1 MVNQDMEEL
10 KRRVK
15 ELEQDREQDRERQR
29 EIQQLRE
36 NQQEI
41 QRQLQEK
48 DEQLRGKDRQLQE
61 QEEQTQENHRQ
72 LQEKDEQLRGKDRQ
86 LQEQEEQTQENHRQL
101 QEKDRQLQEKEEQTR
116 ATTLHEYLGHC
127 HKHLSESIQV
137 QTDKSLTTQGNPS
150 NATDKIRPDF
160 IQPWTDFIETQKAK
174 LEELFN
180 TYKPYAHVKALE
192 SAHFT
197 QTLGKRMADR
207 KLASELDLHTA
218 IRQFIEDPLTQIIK
232 HLQTCDEVRDAF
244 NLPEDFGFHN
254 HPNPLSDFGL
264 QTRKQPDA
272 PKPQP
277 STPPH
282 STRPHSTS
290 IPPRCQPDQICTY
303 TTADDVTK
311 VAMTAEFKPPHKLT
325 LDHLRQ
331 VLDPDGPEIELQGL
345 IDDAMTSP
353 EDKVKTM
360 VTAVLCQA
368 FSYMVLSETQYG
380 YITTAQAFIFLHI
393 KVEESCK
400 RAYFYLAEP
409 RFDVKKHLEEFPE
422 DQFPLHRTALC
433 QLLAFS
439 ILALE
444 SAQKDRDA
452 WGDKV
457 ELGLKIWAPDTEAI
471 YKQLIETPPPRKSHA
486 SPYKPRS
493 YKLDL
498 KPLSRRQTRASAANC
513 RLALESGARDG
524 KDPPGDNGPP
534 SRKTP
539 TRPQAAGRGG
549 RKQPASSSTDG
560 RGTSSSGNRKR
571 AFCTQSCLQGLAY
584 GGPLDG
590 DCPNIADHCQE
601 GDEGNGHRLDGE
613 TFRTLLSEQ
622 MQWNRIEVCSPLGM
636 QGARGAL
643 FKMTLPSHG
652 YTVVAKG
659 TISAFVQDLRH
670 EADVYRRLTSIQG
683 VHIPIF
689 LGNIDLQK
697 PFRYDVAVRIVHM
710 MLLAWSGER
719 LSESKAFGS
728 MDKSVCKLDLMRGIN
743 AMHAAG
749 ISHRDIRTPNLLWNE
764 EMQRVMIIDFDRADI
779 VMGSN
784 RKRKRLGMVVA
795 KGDGDAE
802 DEEEVV
808 DDGIEGDTETRL
820 DRIENARIKLDLALD
835 YTAADGLCV

>member
-1 MVNQDMEEL
+1 MVDQDVEEL
-10 KRRVK
+10 KRRV
-15 ELEQDREQDRERQR
+15 EQLEQDRERQR
-29 EIQQLRE
+29 EAYRQRE
-36 NQQEI
+36 VRFEQ
-41 QRQLQEK
+41 QLQEK
-48 DEQLRGKDRQLQE
+48 DKQHEQDRQQLQEHYEQLRS
-61 QEEQTQENHRQ
+61 
-72 LQEKDEQLRGKDRQ
+72 
-86 LQEQEEQTQENHRQL
+86 
-101 QEKDRQLQEKEEQTR
+101 
-116 ATTLHEYLGHC
+116 TTLYEYLDHC
-127 HKHLSESIQV
+127 HHHLSESIQV
-137 QTDKSLTTQGNPS
+137 QTDKFQTTQGDPS
-150 NATDKIRPDF
+150 NAIDMIRPDF
-160 IQPWTDFIETQKAK
+160 IQPWTDFIETQKAT
-174 LEELFN
+174 LEELFI
-180 TYKPYAHVKALE
+180 TYGPYKDVQALE

-197 QTLGKRMADR
+197 QTLGKWIADR
-207 KLASELDLHTA
+207 RLASERDFHIT
-218 IRQFIEDPLTQIIK
+218 IQDSIEDPFTQIIN

-244 NLPEDFGFHN
+244 NLPEDFGFYSHL
-254 HPNPLSDFGL
+254 NPLSDFGL
-264 QTRKQPDA
+264 EARKQPDA
-272 PKPQP
+272 PEPQP

-282 STRPHSTS
+282 STP
-290 IPPRCQPDQICTY
+290 IPPRRQPDQICVY
-303 TTADDVTK
+303 TTADGTRK

-331 VLDPDGPEIELQGL
+331 VLDPDGPEIKLQGL

-360 VTAVLCQA
+360 VAAVLCQA
-368 FSYMVLSETQYG
+368 FSNMVLSETQYG

-393 KVEESCK
+393 KVEERCK

-409 RFDVKKHLEEFPE
+409 GFDVKKHYEEFPE
-422 DQFPLHRTALC
+422 AQFPLHRTVLC

-444 SAQKDRDA
+444 SAQKDGDDWRD
-452 WGDKV
+452 DV
-457 ELGLKIWAPDTEAI
+457 ERGLERWAPNTEAI
-471 YKQLIETPPPRKSHA
+471 YKQLTETPSPSKSHA
-486 SPYKPRS
+486 SRYKPRL

-498 KPLSRRQTRASAANC
+498 NPSSRRQTHASAASC

-524 KDPPGDNGPP
+524 KDPPGDNEPP

-549 RKQPASSSTDG
+549 REQPANSWTDG

-590 DCPNIADHCQE
+590 DCPNIADHCRE
-601 GDEGNGHRLDGE
+601 GNEGNGHRLDGE

-643 FKMTLPSHG
+643 FKMTLPSYG

-697 PFRYDVAVRIVHM
+697 PFCYDVAVRIVHM

-728 MDKSVCKLDLMRGIN
+728 MDKSVWKLDLMRGIN

-784 RKRKRLGMVVA
+784 RKRKRLGMVAA

-808 DDGIEGDTETRL
+808 DDGIKGDAETRL